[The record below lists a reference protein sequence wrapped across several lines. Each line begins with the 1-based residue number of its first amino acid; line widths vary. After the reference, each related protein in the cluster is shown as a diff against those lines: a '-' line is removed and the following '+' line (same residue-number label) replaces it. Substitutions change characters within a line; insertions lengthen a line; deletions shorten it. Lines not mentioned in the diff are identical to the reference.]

1 MGAHCEEDV
10 GISRMRGDEGLMW
23 GGQQVLACKSDK
35 ITIHAERAKKR
46 NYAYCNKQFLAIWI
60 RGSSPSE
67 GVL

>member
-1 MGAHCEEDV
+1 M
-10 GISRMRGDEGLMW
+10 
-23 GGQQVLACKSDK
+23 LACKSDK

-46 NYAYCNKQFLAIWI
+46 NYDYCNKQFLAILI